1 MSDRYG
7 QGGSRA
13 LRVFNARILQR
24 DNYQCRIG
32 ILGICTGRATEV
44 DHIRNLAS
52 LGLMRNERAAMDP
65 SNACAAC
72 RECHRYKT
80 ERERVKALAESNR
93 QRAEARRA
101 RLGRKPRPHP
111 GDD

>member
-13 LRVFNARILQR
+13 WRHVRQLVLERARYRCEIEVPGVCVHGATQVDHKENLAA
-24 DNYQCRIG
+24 
-32 ILGICTGRATEV
+32 LGISRNDPRAL
-44 DHIRNLAS
+44 DPANLQATCD
-52 LGLMRNERAAMDP
+52 R
-65 SNACAAC
+65 
-72 RECHRYKT
+72 CHRYKT